1 MRYSLKLSGLSR
13 FVMGCAV
20 ALALAAC
27 AHPVSIRPALV
38 MSVDRSV
45 LIDKKVG
52 YQITDAQRAL
62 QSTTPGGGGDKI
74 SYYLYKD
81 LEPGLFDTLSSVF
94 SAVYVVP
101 EKGANEFIVDKG
113 LSFVFTPEFQSDS
126 SSSNILLWN
135 PTDFTLKLRVKAL
148 DASGKEIWSREFSA
162 QGKAAAG
169 GSLVETPAAQAA
181 ATDIFKHL
189 QKALQEEPIFRN

>member
-1 MRYSLKLSGLSR
+1 MTRLHPGAVGRTFAVCLLVIGL
-13 FVMGCAV
+13 V
-20 ALALAAC
+20 AC
-27 AHPVSIRPALV
+27 AHPVNIRPALV
-38 MSVDRSV
+38 LSTDRSTQ
-45 LIDKKVG
+45 IDKKVG

-74 SYYLYKD
+74 SYHLYKD

-101 EKGANEFIVDKG
+101 EDGRNEFIVDKK

-126 SSSNILLWN
+126 SSSNIIFWN

-148 DASGKEIWSREFSA
+148 DGSGKEIWAREFIA
-162 QGKAAAG
+162 EGKAPAG

-181 ATDIFKHL
+181 AADVFKQL
-189 QKALQEEPIFRN
+189 QLALLEDPVFRN

>member
-1 MRYSLKLSGLSR
+1 MSGFPDASGLCR
-13 FVMGCAV
+13 FAAGCV
-20 ALALAAC
+20 LALTLAAC
-27 AHPVSIRPALV
+27 AHPVNIRPALV
-38 MSVDRSV
+38 LSKDRST

-74 SYYLYKD
+74 SYFLYKD
-81 LEPGLFDTLSSVF
+81 MEPGLFDTLSSVF

-101 EKGANEFIVDKG
+101 EKGANEFIVEKG

-126 SSSNILLWN
+126 SSSNIVFWN

-148 DASGKEIWSREFSA
+148 DASGKQVWTREFSA
-162 QGKAAAG
+162 QGKASAG

-181 ATDIFKHL
+181 AVDVFKQL
-189 QKALQEEPIFRN
+189 QQALLEEPVFRQ